1 MDIIAQGA
9 EAVLWLDKQKI
20 LKERVTKGY
29 RFPELDR
36 KIRAF
41 RTRREA
47 KVLQRLADIDFPA
60 PKLQEFSDQRMSL
73 TIDFIQGPKLKDV
86 LKQSNAKTLAQGI
99 GENVAKLH
107 TNNIVHGDLTTSNM
121 ILNKEKINFIDF
133 GLSQFSDKI
142 EDKAVDLFL
151 LDRALASAHGEI
163 YPEVFET
170 ALEMYKKYNQDAGKV
185 LEQLQKVKAR
195 GRNKK
200 NGKMA

>member
-1 MDIIAQGA
+1 MDQIAQGA
-9 EAVLWLDKQKI
+9 EAVMWLDKQRI

-29 RFPELDR
+29 RYPELDQ
-36 KIRAF
+36 KIRKF

-47 KVLQRLADIDFPA
+47 KILQRLEEIDFPA
-60 PKLQEFSDQRMSL
+60 PRLQEFSDQRMSL
-73 TIDFIQGPKLKDV
+73 TLDFISGPKLKDV
-86 LKQSNAKTLAQGI
+86 LKQSNAKILAKAM
-99 GENVAKLH
+99 GENIAKLH
-107 TNNIVHGDLTTSNM
+107 NHNIIHGDLTTSNM
-121 ILNKEKINFIDF
+121 ILDKEKINFIDF
-133 GLSQFSDKI
+133 GLSQFSEKI

-195 GRNKK
+195 GRNKNK
-200 NGKMA
+200 

>member
-151 LDRALASAHGEI
+151 LERSLAGAHGEI
-163 YPEVFET
+163 HPEVFEKI
-170 ALEMYKKYNQDAGKV
+170 LEVYQENNQDAGAV
-185 LEQLQKVKAR
+185 LEQLKKVKGR

-200 NGKMA
+200 